1 MNFNLQKKDLYLA
14 AAILNWIHMQY
25 ALHFSS
31 KTRDVIGQS
40 RQYIQGILLG
50 KGRGNICSYARS
62 VPDCNNQ
69 TLHHFISKS
78 PWDERAVIDHI
89 QGDITKLI
97 GDAVDGSIHIDESG
111 FPKQGENS
119 VGAKRQY
126 CGRLGKVENCQV
138 GVFLGYSSGSNRTLI
153 DGRLYLPKDW
163 AEDRVRRRK
172 CDVPDEVIFKTK
184 AEIALEMVLHARENG
199 VIFSWV
205 GMDSFYGEQTWLRNR
220 LDAEGLIFIA
230 DIPSNTRVWLS
241 LPKTGIPARKS
252 DRGRIPTKERVLE
265 EDQAPIG
272 VSALK
277 EMIDPQLWNHF
288 FIRDTERK
296 ELWSNV
302 ACIRVYPMDD
312 GLPGK
317 ELWLI
322 IRRDDDESTTK
333 YQLSNAPLDTNFQRL
348 AKMSCSRY
356 WIERAFEDAKGIAGL
371 ADYEV
376 RSWIGWHHHV
386 AMSMLAMLALL
397 MLNFQ
402 MGKKTDL
409 LTVQD
414 VKEILEVILPKKK
427 VDENE
432 IIKIIKEKHKA
443 RESAR
448 RSHHRNVQRSSEH
461 RDKSTTINEES
472 II

>member
-14 AAILNWIHMQY
+14 ATILNWIHMQY
-25 ALHFSS
+25 AFHFSS
-31 KTRDVIGQS
+31 KTRNAIEQS
-40 RQYIQGILLG
+40 RQYVQGILLG
-50 KGRGNICSYARS
+50 KGRGNMCRYARS
-62 VPDCNNQ
+62 IPDCDNQ
-69 TLHHFISKS
+69 TLHHFISES
-78 PWDERAVIDHI
+78 PWDERTVIDHI
-89 QGDITKLI
+89 QNDITKLM
-97 GDAVDGSIHIDESG
+97 GDSVDGSIHIDESG
-111 FPKQGENS
+111 FPKQGNNS
-119 VGAKRQY
+119 VGVKRQY

-138 GVFLGYSSGSNRTLI
+138 GVFLGYSKGSYRTLI

-163 AEDRVRRRK
+163 AEDLARRK
-172 CDVPDEVIFKTK
+172 KCGVPDGVIFKSK
-184 AEIALEMVLHARENG
+184 AEIALEMVLHAREND
-199 VIFSWV
+199 VIFKWV

-230 DIPSNTRVWLS
+230 DIPSDTRVWLS

-252 DRGRIPTKERVLE
+252 GRGRTPTKERVLE
-265 EDQAPIG
+265 EEQVPIE
-272 VSALK
+272 VSTFK
-277 EMIDPQLWNHF
+277 ERIDPPMWNHF

-302 ACIRVYPMDD
+302 ACIRVYPVDD

-322 IRRDDDESTTK
+322 IRRDDGENTVK
-333 YQLSNAPLDTNFQRL
+333 YQLSNAPLDISFQQL

-376 RSWIGWHHHV
+376 RSWTGWHHHIT
-386 AMSMLAMLALL
+386 MSMLAMLALL
-397 MLNFQ
+397 MLDLQ

-432 IIKIIKEKHKA
+432 IINIIKQKHMA
-443 RESAR
+443 RDSAR
-448 RSHHRNVQRSSEH
+448 RSHHHRIVQRSSEH
-461 RDKSTTINEES
+461 RDELSRIHE
-472 II
+472 